1 MTVPDD
7 DFTAALLAALAE
19 LDAPQGVSPAAPRQA
34 PGAARQRRAAPP
46 APARRRRAGR
56 HAGAGMGARG
66 PGWRP
71 LAGPSHRDR
80 ARAGGGQQ
88 RGADACTM
96 PAAAGGPGARGGED
110 GEGDEAAAAPVPEP
124 VVARAVQRH
133 AGVSGDLP
141 AATGATPE
149 DALAWLDD
157 AVASEVPV
165 ALVFNGLSHAVMMAT
180 PTDLQAFALG
190 FALSGGLI
198 DTPADCRGIE
208 VFSRSG
214 PQAGGGGV
222 ACEVHLEIATR
233 CFARLK
239 ERRRALAGRTG
250 CGLCGI
256 DSLQALD
263 LVPER
268 VRARPLGRGAAGR
281 RGAARGGRH
290 AGPAGAERR
299 RGRPACRGLGHAGG
313 RTHRP
318 AGGRGAPQRA
328 RQADRPPHP
337 AGALRRGRL
346 RRDVQPRQLRA
357 GAQMRPARHPP
368 CSPPSPHPPPWP
380 WTWRRRPASRSG
392 ACAARR
398 VPCATR
404 PAPIPERSRHRPA
417 GLPVPHPGTRIART
431 GGRAAAPR
439 WRPDPPFLQEAHS
452 L

>member
-19 LDAPQGVSPAAPRQA
+19 LDAPQGVSLPRLAKRLGQ
-34 PGAARQRRAAPP
+34 PGSAVLRRLHLLGDAVLGGTP
-46 APARRRRAGR
+46 
-56 HAGAGMGARG
+56 G
-66 PGWRP
+66 PGWVRVAQDGDRW
-71 LAGPSHRDR
+71 LAHLTGTGRVR
-80 ARAGGGQQ
+80 AAAS

-190 FALSGGLI
+190 FALSEGLI

-268 VRARPLGRGAAGR
+268 VRARPWAA
-281 RGAARGGRH
+281 AL
-290 AGPAGAERR
+290 PAGVVLRAVAAM
-299 RGRPACRGLGHAGG
+299 PALQVLNA
-313 RTHRP
+313 
-318 AGGRGAPQRA
+318 A
-328 RQADRPPHP
+328 
-337 AGALRRGRL
+337 AGALHAAAWATPEGELTDLLEDVGRHNALDKLIGRL
-346 RRDVQPRQLRA
+346 TLQGRSGEDGFVVMSSRASYELVRKCARLDIPLLATVSAPTSLAVDLAAQAGIALWGLCRPPRAVRYTA
-357 GAQMRPARHPP
+357 GAD
-368 CSPPSPHPPPWP
+368 S
-380 WTWRRRPASRSG
+380 
-392 ACAARR
+392 
-398 VPCATR
+398 
-404 PAPIPERSRHRPA
+404 
-417 GLPVPHPGTRIART
+417 
-431 GGRAAAPR
+431 
-439 WRPDPPFLQEAHS
+439 
-452 L
+452 

>member
-19 LDAPQGVSPAAPRQA
+19 LDAPQGVSLPRLAKRLGQ
-34 PGAARQRRAAPP
+34 PGSAVLRRLHLLGDAVLGGTP
-46 APARRRRAGR
+46 
-56 HAGAGMGARG
+56 G
-66 PGWRP
+66 PGWVRVAQDGDRW
-71 LAGPSHRDR
+71 LAHLTGAGRVR
-80 ARAGGGQQ
+80 AAAS

-96 PAAAGGPGARGGED
+96 PAAAGGPGALGGED

-141 AATGATPE
+141 AATGAMPE

-190 FALSGGLI
+190 FALSEGLI

-268 VRARPLGRGAAGR
+268 VRARPWAA
-281 RGAARGGRH
+281 AL
-290 AGPAGAERR
+290 PAGVVLRAVAAM
-299 RGRPACRGLGHAGG
+299 PALQVLNA
-313 RTHRP
+313 
-318 AGGRGAPQRA
+318 A
-328 RQADRPPHP
+328 
-337 AGALRRGRL
+337 AGALHAAAWATPEGELTDLLEDVGRHNALDKLIGRL
-346 RRDVQPRQLRA
+346 ALQGRSGEDGFVVMSSRASYELVRKCARLDIPLLATVSAPTSLAVDLAAQAGIALWGLCRPPRAVRYTA
-357 GAQMRPARHPP
+357 GAG
-368 CSPPSPHPPPWP
+368 S
-380 WTWRRRPASRSG
+380 
-392 ACAARR
+392 
-398 VPCATR
+398 
-404 PAPIPERSRHRPA
+404 
-417 GLPVPHPGTRIART
+417 
-431 GGRAAAPR
+431 
-439 WRPDPPFLQEAHS
+439 
-452 L
+452 